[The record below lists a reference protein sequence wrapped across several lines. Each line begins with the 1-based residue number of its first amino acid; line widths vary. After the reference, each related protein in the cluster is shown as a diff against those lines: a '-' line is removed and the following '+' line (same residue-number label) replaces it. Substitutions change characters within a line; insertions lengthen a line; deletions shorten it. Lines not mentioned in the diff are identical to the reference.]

1 MVSYEIFTN
10 IYLGFFGFGCNFSF
24 AKPNGMKEKNSVFRF
39 KNSSN

>member
-24 AKPNGMKEKNSVFRF
+24 AKPNGMKEKKLSFPF
-39 KNSSN
+39 QKQ